1 MKIVLK
7 DTNSDISAQIAS
19 TLRDANISG
28 YLRVDQR
35 LPSKAELAKE
45 FNVSR
50 PTVHVA
56 LKRLAAQ
63 CIWRDI
69 H

>member
-1 MKIVLK
+1 MKIALK
-7 DTNSDISAQIAS
+7 DTTSDISAQIAS
-19 TLRDANISG
+19 ALRDANISG

-35 LPSKAELAKE
+35 LPSKAELAEE

-63 CIWRDI
+63 CLWRGI